1 MRTKD
6 LDPGQQRRIRP
17 VPPIIDEFGGR
28 RRHTGICRLTSQ
40 PAYSTVRDC
49 DATKSTSWS
58 FATEAAVTHLCSLS
72 VPQSRFHV
80 QKFLASTAGITID
93 IPACDAI
100 HTDFCPRH
108 RGFSAVAER
117 RTKTASL
124 RRYLSLTP
132 AIASLPPSSA
142 MAAPATGSAL
152 QHSSLPDSA
161 FEPQPGFD
169 FDDTQDHDLRS
180 MQDSISSRNVFHGSG
195 PSYQS
200 VDSQ

>member
-1 MRTKD
+1 M
-6 LDPGQQRRIRP
+6 
-17 VPPIIDEFGGR
+17 
-28 RRHTGICRLTSQ
+28 
-40 PAYSTVRDC
+40 
-49 DATKSTSWS
+49 
-58 FATEAAVTHLCSLS
+58 
-72 VPQSRFHV
+72 
-80 QKFLASTAGITID
+80 
-93 IPACDAI
+93 
-100 HTDFCPRH
+100 
-108 RGFSAVAER
+108 AER

-142 MAAPATGSAL
+142 MAAPARTGSTL
-152 QHSSLPDSA
+152 QHRSLPDSA

-180 MQDSISSRNVFHGSG
+180 MQDSISSMNVFHGSG